1 MVERTHDLKRSLAA
15 VRAGHLVH
23 NEVAG
28 VTLVAPFCLG
38 DLIEIPVLLHQFEL
52 FRAPV
57 HGISICRKI
66 YNITLKMRE
75 GVKPVPPG
83 CGTTP

>member
-1 MVERTHDLKRSLAA
+1 
-15 VRAGHLVH
+15 
-23 NEVAG
+23 

-38 DLIEIPVLLHQFEL
+38 DLIEIPILLHQFEL
-52 FRAPV
+52 FGAPV

-75 GVKPVPPG
+75 GIIPIPPRLRHNPMNFARKKIQFRG
-83 CGTTP
+83 VFFWHL